1 MAAEGSTGYNAATD
15 VMEDLLA
22 AGIIDPAKVTK
33 TALLNASSI
42 AGLMITTEALVS
54 EVPETET
61 AAAVCLRYAGR
72 WHGWD
77 GLLSRSRLSI
87 NCYKQRAPVP

>member
-1 MAAEGSTGYNAATD
+1 MGAEGSMGHDAATD

-54 EVPETET
+54 EIPEKDSPMPPMP
-61 AAAVCLRYAGR
+61 G
-72 WHGWD
+72 GGGMGGMD
-77 GLLSRSRLSI
+77 F
-87 NCYKQRAPVP
+87 